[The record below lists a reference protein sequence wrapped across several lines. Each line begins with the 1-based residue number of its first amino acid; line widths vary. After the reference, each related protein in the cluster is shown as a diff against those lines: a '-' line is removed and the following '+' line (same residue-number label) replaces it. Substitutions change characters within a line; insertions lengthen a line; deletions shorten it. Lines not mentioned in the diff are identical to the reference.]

1 MKIQNPRQVASWCL
15 FDFANSSYS
24 AVIAAVVF
32 PVYFVSAIAGNAS
45 GQGDV
50 WWGRAISVSMAFVAI
65 TSPFLGGIADYSGR
79 RKRLLFFYTLLCI
92 LSVSSFSLL
101 RKGMLLEGF
110 FLMVLANIGMEGG
123 LVFYNSFL
131 PEISDKEYQGRVSAW
146 GYAVGYAG
154 SICSLLLVLPLAK
167 AGRYHETWSII
178 SLFFLGFALPAFFYL
193 PRDRKNS
200 VSVFSAAVK
209 GGRHS
214 FDTLKVMLK
223 NRPLRRFML
232 AYFIYEDGVNTVIVF
247 SSIFA
252 STTLKFDVGELV
264 LLYIIVQI
272 TALAGAFLMA
282 RPIDAWG
289 PKKVLL
295 LSLLVWSLVS
305 VLAFFIETKIYFWI
319 LASVAGLGLGTVQA
333 SSRAFFTQFIPP
345 DHQSEYF
352 GVYSLAGKSSAV
364 MGPLLFG
371 TVSSAF
377 GSQRPAILAIS
388 VFFIGGLLLIRNVHG
403 GGPNIGRL
411 DAPKASATAKSRGF

>member
-1 MKIQNPRQVASWCL
+1 MKIQNRGQVASWCL

-32 PVYFVSAIAGNAS
+32 PVYFVSAIAGSAT
-45 GQGDV
+45 GQGDL

-65 TSPFLGGIADYSGR
+65 TSPFLGGIADYSGK
-79 RKRLLFFYTLLCI
+79 RKRLLFFYTLLCV
-92 LSVSSFSLL
+92 LSVASFSLL
-101 RKGMLLEGF
+101 HKGMLLEGF
-110 FLMVLANIGMEGG
+110 MLMVLANIGMEGG

-131 PEISDKEYQGRVSAW
+131 PEISGREYQGRVSAW

-154 SICSLLLVLPLAK
+154 SICSLLLVLPLVK
-167 AGRYHETWSII
+167 HGRYNETWFIV

-200 VSVFSAAVK
+200 MSVFSAAVK
-209 GGRHS
+209 GGRSS
-214 FDTLKVMLK
+214 FATLRIMLK
-223 NRPLRRFML
+223 NQPLRRFML

-252 STTLKFDVGELV
+252 STTLKFAVGELIM
-264 LLYIIVQI
+264 LYIIVQV
-272 TALAGAFLMA
+272 TALAGAFIMA

-289 PKKVLL
+289 PKRVLL
-295 LSLLVWSLVS
+295 LSLLAWSVVS
-305 VLAFFIETKIYFWI
+305 VSAFFIESKSHFLI
-319 LASVAGLGLGTVQA
+319 LAGVAGLGLGTVQA
-333 SSRAFFTQFIPP
+333 SSRAFFTQFIPRA
-345 DHQSEYF
+345 HESEYF

-377 GSQRPAILAIS
+377 GSQRPAILVIS
-388 VFFIGGLLLIRNVHG
+388 VFFVAGSLIIRYVHG
-403 GGPNIGRL
+403 GGPNIERL
-411 DAPKASATAKSRGF
+411 DNTL